1 MGDIIIEKIN
11 YKAFVVMLAN
21 LFFLIAA
28 TAIVILGLRENKA
41 AYSFPGMGAALA
53 FLIGFIISL
62 VNVMQIKS
70 LITITMEG
78 IIDNSSLSAAGYIA
92 FDDINEFLI
101 VTVYGKK
108 VIAVIPKNI
117 DDFLSKLGGV
127 KRRLAKRNINMN
139 LPPVMIPVDLAKDM
153 EPEDILS
160 LLKKRL
166 SDNNSL
172 Y

>member
-41 AYSFPGMGAALA
+41 VYSFPGIAAVMA

-62 VNVMQIKS
+62 INVLQVKS

-78 IIDNSSLSAAGYIA
+78 IIDNSSISSVGYIS
-92 FDDINEFLI
+92 FDDIKEFII
-101 VTVYGKK
+101 VSVYGKK

-127 KRRLAKRNINMN
+127 KRRLAKRNINLN

>member
-1 MGDIIIEKIN
+1 LGEIIIEKIN

-21 LFFLIAA
+21 LFFLIASI
-28 TAIVILGLRENKA
+28 AIMILGFKDSKA
-41 AYSFPGMGAALA
+41 MYWLPSAAAALA
-53 FLIGFIISL
+53 FLVGFIAALI
-62 VNVMQIKS
+62 NVMQVKR
-70 LITITMEG
+70 LITITMDG
-78 IIDNSSLSAAGYIA
+78 IIDTSSISGAGFISY
-92 FDDINEFLI
+92 DDIKEFII

-117 DDFLSKLGGV
+117 DVFLIKLSAV
-127 KRRLAKRNINMN
+127 KRRLAKRNISLN
-139 LPPVMIPVDLAKDM
+139 LPPIMIPVNLAKDM

-160 LLKKRL
+160 LLTKRL